1 MRMTGAEALIKSLE
15 KEGVD
20 VIFGYPGG
28 VVLPI
33 YDALYSCK
41 TIRHVLVRHEQC
53 AGHAADA
60 YARAT
65 GKVGVCLVTSGP
77 GATNLVTGLANAWMD
92 SIPMVAITGQ
102 VATTVLGTDAFQE
115 ADITGITM
123 PITKHNYLVKDVNQ
137 LPTIVRQAFELAKS
151 GRPGPVLIDMPV
163 DISKAEIDFKY
174 PEDLHIPGYKPVYK
188 GHAKQI
194 KEAAKLLAK
203 AEKPL
208 IYAGGGINKSE
219 AWKELKNLAEMLNI
233 PVTTTLMGKGAFPDD
248 HPLSLRML
256 GMHGTRYANYA
267 IMDSDLI
274 LAVGVRFDDRV
285 TGKVSTFA
293 PHAAIIHIDID
304 PAEISKNVV
313 VDIPIVG
320 DAKIVLRE
328 LANAV
333 GKIET
338 HADKTRWHAMID
350 EWKKKYPL
358 HYHQDGQIRP
368 EYVVETINKLTRDKD
383 TIVTTG
389 VGQNQMWAA
398 QFYSCN
404 KPRSFIS
411 SGGLG
416 TMGFGLP
423 AAIGAQIG
431 RPDAVVIDIDG
442 DGSIQ
447 MVSQELATVVAN
459 KLPIIIAILNNGYLG
474 MVRQWQEL
482 FYGKRYSQVDLNVG
496 TPDFVKLADAYGMK
510 GVRVTRIE
518 DVEKVLK
525 EAIEAREPIL
535 IDFMVAREE
544 NVFPMVAPG
553 ASIDEMLG
561 GIPGAAISQM
571 IDEEVEEEEKDE
583 THPIGT
589 RGK

>member
-33 YDALYSCK
+33 YDALYDCK

-92 SIPMVAITGQ
+92 SVPMVAITGQ
-102 VATTVLGTDAFQE
+102 VATAVLGTDAFQE
-115 ADITGITM
+115 ADITGITL
-123 PITKHNYLVKDVNQ
+123 PITKHNYLIKDVNQ
-137 LPTIVRQAFELAKS
+137 LPTVIRQAFELARS
-151 GRPGPVLIDMPV
+151 GRPGPVLIDMPS
-163 DISKAEIDFKY
+163 DMSKAEIDFKY
-174 PEDLHIPGYKPVYK
+174 PEDFTIPGYKPVYK

-194 KEAAKLLAK
+194 KEAAKLLTR
-203 AEKPL
+203 AEKPI
-208 IYAGGGINKSE
+208 IYAGGGIIKSE
-219 AWKELKNLAEMLNI
+219 AWKELKDLAEI
-233 PVTTTLMGKGAFPDD
+233 IEAPVTTTLMGKGAFPDE

-285 TGKVSTFA
+285 TGKISAFA
-293 PHAAIIHIDID
+293 PHATIIHIDVD

-313 VDIPIVG
+313 AHVPIVG
-320 DAKIVLRE
+320 DAKTVLKD
-328 LANAV
+328 LTAAV
-333 GKIET
+333 NKIEKPY
-338 HADKTRWHAMID
+338 ADKTRWHAMIN

-368 EYVVETINKLTRDKD
+368 EYVVETISKLTKDKD
-383 TIVTTG
+383 TVITTG

-404 KPRSFIS
+404 TPRGFIS

-423 AAIGAQIG
+423 AAVGAQIG
-431 RPDAVVIDIDG
+431 RPDAVVVDIDG

-447 MVSQELATVVAN
+447 MVSQELATVAAN

-482 FYGKRYSQVDLNVG
+482 FYNHRYSQVDLNVG
-496 TPDFVKLADAYGMK
+496 TPDFIKLADAYGLK
-510 GVRVTRIE
+510 GVRVTQVE
-518 DVEKVLK
+518 DVEGVLK
-525 EAIEAREPIL
+525 KAIEAREPVL

-553 ASIDEMLG
+553 TSIDEMLG

-571 IDEEVEEEEKDE
+571 IDEQEEEEKDE
-583 THPIGT
+583 TYPVGT

>member
-15 KEGVD
+15 KEGVE

-33 YDALYSCK
+33 YDALYDNK
-41 TIRHVLVRHEQC
+41 KIRHVLVRHEQC

-77 GATNLVTGLANAWMD
+77 GATNLVTGIANAWMD
-92 SIPMVAITGQ
+92 SVPIVAITGQ
-102 VATTVLGTDAFQE
+102 VATHVIGTDAFQE

-137 LPTIVRQAFELAKS
+137 LPSTVKQAFLLAKT
-151 GRPGPVLIDMPV
+151 GRPGPVLIDLPV

-174 PEDLHIPGYKPVYK
+174 PEDASIPGYKPTYK
-188 GHAKQI
+188 GHMKQI
-194 KEAAKLLAK
+194 KEAAKLLVQ
-203 AEKPL
+203 AEKPI
-208 IYAGGGINKSE
+208 IYAGGGIIKSE
-219 AWKELKNLAEMLNI
+219 AWDELRQLAELVQI

-274 LAVGVRFDDRV
+274 FAVGVRFDDRV
-285 TGKVSTFA
+285 TGKISTFA
-293 PHAAIIHIDID
+293 PHATIIHVDID
-304 PAEISKNVV
+304 PAEISKN
-313 VDIPIVG
+313 IPAHLPIVG
-320 DAKIVLRE
+320 DAKIVLKDLVAE
-328 LANAV
+328 IKK
-333 GKIET
+333 GKT
-338 HADKTRWHAMID
+338 PHSDKTRWHELIAS
-350 EWKKKYPL
+350 WKKKYPL
-358 HYHQDGQIRP
+358 HYHQDGAIRP
-368 EYVVETINKLTRDKD
+368 EYVVETINKLTKD
-383 TIVTTG
+383 MDVIVTTG

-398 QFYSCN
+398 QFYSAN

-447 MVSQELATVVAN
+447 MVSQELATVAAN

-482 FYGKRYSQVDLNVG
+482 FYKKRYSQVDLNVG
-496 TPDFVKLADAYGMK
+496 TPDFVKLAEAYGIK
-510 GVRVTRIE
+510 GVRVTDIG
-518 DVEKVLK
+518 DVSKILK
-525 EAIEAREPIL
+525 KAIKDRKPIL

-561 GIPGAAISQM
+561 GIPGASLSQM
-571 IDEEVEEEEKDE
+571 IDEEEEEVGSEA
-583 THPIGT
+583 HLISSS
-589 RGK
+589 GK